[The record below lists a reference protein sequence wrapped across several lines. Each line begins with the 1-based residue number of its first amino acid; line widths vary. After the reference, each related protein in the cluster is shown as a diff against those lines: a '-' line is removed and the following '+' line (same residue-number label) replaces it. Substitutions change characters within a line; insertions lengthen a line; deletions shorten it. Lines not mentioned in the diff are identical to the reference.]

1 MLTPQLLNALTRR
14 EPTLWINPLRD
25 PAQPAFDPELVTQAA
40 RRFQRAGRLLARTV
54 QVLHG
59 GDGMVESPLL
69 DAEPLRDALGG
80 KGRWLM
86 KADHRMPLA
95 GSVKARGGF
104 HEVLAYAESVALNAG
119 WDGEDF
125 AELADPRWRS
135 LFGEHRL
142 IVGSTGNLGISIGL
156 LSRALGFNAQVHMS
170 RDASEW
176 KKQLLRSEGAE
187 VIEHEGD
194 YAAAV
199 KAGRR
204 GAASD
209 EQAHFVD
216 DERSE
221 LLFAGYA
228 VAGQRLAS
236 QLSDQGV
243 EVSTASPL
251 LVYLPCGV
259 GGAPGGITYG
269 LKQVFGDAVHCW
281 FAEPVESPSVLVQLA
296 AGLDS
301 PVSVYDVGLDNQ
313 TLADGL
319 AVAQASMLAAGCML
333 GRLAG
338 VFTVSDDALRGY
350 LRLAQE
356 RLGERLEPS
365 ATAGFAGPQ
374 WLANDAAG
382 RAWCEAN
389 RVDLHAATHI
399 LWSTGGGLVPDDVFA
414 RWVRG
419 EGPA

>member
-1 MLTPQLLNALTRR
+1 MLTPQLLDTLKRR
-14 EPTLWINPLRD
+14 ETTLWINPLRS
-25 PAQPAFDPELVTQAA
+25 PSRPAFDPALVEQAA
-40 RRFQRAGRLLARTV
+40 RRFQRAGGLLARTV
-54 QVLHG
+54 RSLAG
-59 GDGMVESPLL
+59 GDGLVESPLI
-69 DAEPLRDALGG
+69 DAEPLRQALAGE
-80 KGRWLM
+80 GRWLI

-104 HEVLAYAESVALNAG
+104 HEVLAYAERVALEAG

-125 AELADPRWRS
+125 ASLAEPGWRS
-135 LFGEHRL
+135 LFDEHRL

-176 KKQLLRSEGAE
+176 KKKLLRDEGAE
-187 VIEHEGD
+187 VVEHDGD
-194 YAAAV
+194 YAVAV
-199 KAGRR
+199 QAGRR
-204 GAASD
+204 EAEAD
-209 EQAHFVD
+209 EHAHFVD

-228 VAGQRLAS
+228 VAGERLAS
-236 QLSDQGV
+236 QLSAQGI
-243 EVSTASPL
+243 EVSSKHPL

-259 GGAPGGITYG
+259 GGAPGGITFG
-269 LKQVFGDAVHCW
+269 LKQVFGESVHCW

-319 AVAQASMLAAGCML
+319 AVAQASMLASRCML
-333 GRLAG
+333 DSLAG
-338 VFTVSDDALRGY
+338 VFTVSDEALRGY

-365 ATAGFAGPQ
+365 ATAGFAGPH
-374 WLANDAAG
+374 WLGEAAG

-389 RVDLHAATHI
+389 GVDLHAATHV
-399 LWSTGGGLVPDDVFA
+399 LWSTGGGLVPDEVFA
-414 RWVRG
+414 GWVKA
-419 EGPA
+419 EEPE